1 MQIGNIGWALRA
13 HAAAAGGIHRILNN
27 LLEIGMSPKDTIYIT
42 EFDHKRLKGLI
53 KYAGESWDKRVA
65 QHLEQLDEELDRAE
79 IVQPEQI
86 PPDVITMN
94 STFRLTDLAAGEKVV
109 YTLVFPGKADSAT
122 GRISVL
128 APIGTAVLGYRVGDV
143 VEWRVPAG
151 SRKFR
156 VEKLLYQ
163 PEAALDYHC

>member
-1 MQIGNIGWALRA
+1 
-13 HAAAAGGIHRILNN
+13 
-27 LLEIGMSPKDTIYIT
+27 
-42 EFDHKRLKGLI
+42 
-53 KYAGESWDKRVA
+53 
-65 QHLEQLDEELDRAE
+65 
-79 IVQPEQI
+79 
-86 PPDVITMN
+86 
-94 STFRLTDLAAGEKVV
+94 LATGEKVA
-109 YTLVFPGKADSAT
+109 YTLVFPGKADSST
-122 GRISVL
+122 GKISVL